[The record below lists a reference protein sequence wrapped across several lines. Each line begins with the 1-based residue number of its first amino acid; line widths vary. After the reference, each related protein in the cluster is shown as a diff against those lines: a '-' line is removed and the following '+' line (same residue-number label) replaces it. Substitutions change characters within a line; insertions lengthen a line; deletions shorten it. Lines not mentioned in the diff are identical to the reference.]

1 MGVIA
6 MSSYSEWMVS
16 LPCQVILNG

>member
-16 LPCQVILNG
+16 LPYQVILNG